1 MRPCADCGKRSRAR
15 GSRFHELG
23 NLHLDR
29 SEKAVNKSTVTDR
42 GAPRTGNPG
51 IPHSLRN
58 VGYAKLCQ
66 PLLQHQKCRLRA
78 ALPTSR
84 EQRARYGAP
93 LDSWHKEIFGLLLR
107 GRRSHWS
114 VILDFWHKEIFGLL
128 AGLALLVSFCWTPA
142 CLAQPPRVVV
152 IHLDDTIQPISADY
166 LARGLD
172 LAAAQHASAVLIEIN
187 TPGGLLDSMR
197 QMVSKMIASPVPVIV
212 YVAPSGS
219 RAGSAGFF
227 LLQAADV
234 AAMAPG
240 SNAGAAHPVVEG
252 GKLDDIMKQKLE
264 NDTAAFLRSYV
275 ARRGRNVAAAE
286 DAVRASKS
294 YSDKEA
300 LQLNLI
306 DVIAPDDATLLNTVD
321 GRTITRFDGSK
332 VVLHTRDAQL
342 VAVNPTLREEI
353 LDRLTDPNLAVLV
366 LVVGGLLIYVE
377 FNTPGTIV
385 PGTLGTILVLLAL
398 FALNLLPVRYT
409 SVMLLAAAFVLL
421 ILEAKFASHGVLAAA
436 GIVALVI
443 GALTLVDGPIPEL
456 RVHLATA
463 LSTGLAFG
471 LITVFL
477 LRLALRARRSKVRM
491 GGDAMIGQIA
501 VVTLPLAPSGQVMVN
516 GELWQAESA
525 TPAGRGEQVRVRG
538 LRDLTLLVERVP

>member
-1 MRPCADCGKRSRAR
+1 MNR
-15 GSRFHELG
+15 
-23 NLHLDR
+23 
-29 SEKAVNKSTVTDR
+29 
-42 GAPRTGNPG
+42 
-51 IPHSLRN
+51 I
-58 VGYAKLCQ
+58 
-66 PLLQHQKCRLRA
+66 LLACSA
-78 ALPTSR
+78 
-84 EQRARYGAP
+84 
-93 LDSWHKEIFGLLLR
+93 LLLSCC
-107 GRRSHWS
+107 GT
-114 VILDFWHKEIFGLL
+114 L
-128 AGLALLVSFCWTPA
+128 ACH
-142 CLAQPPRVVV
+142 AQQTQQNPEVVV

-166 LARGLD
+166 MARGLD
-172 LAAAQHASAVLIEIN
+172 LAAAQHASSVLIEIN
-187 TPGGLLDSMR
+187 TPGGLIDSMR
-197 QMVSKMIASPVPVIV
+197 QMVSRVLASPVPVIV
-212 YVAPSGS
+212 YVAPAGS

-227 LLQAADV
+227 ILEAADV

-252 GKLDDIMKQKLE
+252 GPKLDDIMKQKLE

-294 YSDKEA
+294 YSDQEA
-300 LQLNLI
+300 LQLKLI
-306 DVIAPDDATLLNTVD
+306 DLVAPDDATLLNTID

-332 VVLHTRDAQL
+332 VVLHTRHARL
-342 VAVNPTLREEI
+342 VTVEPTLREKI

-366 LVVGGLLIYVE
+366 LVIGALLIYVE
-377 FNTPGTIV
+377 FNSPGTIV
-385 PGTLGTILVLLAL
+385 PGTLGTILVLLAI

-409 SVMLLAAAFVLL
+409 SVMLLVAAFVLL
-421 ILEAKFASHGVLAAA
+421 ILEAKFATHGVLAAA
-436 GIVALVI
+436 GILALVI
-443 GALTLVDGPIPEL
+443 GALTLVDAPIPEL

-477 LRLALRARRSKVRM
+477 LRLAIKARRGKSRM

-501 VVTLPLAPSGQVMVN
+501 VVTQPLAPSGQVMVN

-525 TPAGRGEQVRVRG
+525 VPAALGEHVRVRG

>member
-1 MRPCADCGKRSRAR
+1 MNRLPLACWALILSCCGTLA
-15 GSRFHELG
+15 
-23 NLHLDR
+23 
-29 SEKAVNKSTVTDR
+29 
-42 GAPRTGNPG
+42 
-51 IPHSLRN
+51 
-58 VGYAKLCQ
+58 CQ
-66 PLLQHQKCRLRA
+66 
-78 ALPTSR
+78 
-84 EQRARYGAP
+84 
-93 LDSWHKEIFGLLLR
+93 
-107 GRRSHWS
+107 
-114 VILDFWHKEIFGLL
+114 
-128 AGLALLVSFCWTPA
+128 
-142 CLAQPPRVVV
+142 AQQTQQSPEVVV
-152 IHLDDTIQPISADY
+152 IRLDDTIQPISADY
-166 LARGLD
+166 MARGLD
-172 LAAAQHASAVLIEIN
+172 LATAQHASAVLIEID

-197 QMVSKMIASPVPVIV
+197 QMVSRILASPVPVIV

-252 GKLDDIMKQKLE
+252 AKLDDIMKQKLE

-294 YSDKEA
+294 YSDQEA
-300 LQLNLI
+300 LQLKLI
-306 DVIAPDDATLLNTVD
+306 DLVAPDDTTLLNTID

-332 VVLHTRDAQL
+332 AVLHTRDARL
-342 VAVNPTLREEI
+342 VTVEPTLREKI

-366 LVVGGLLIYVE
+366 LVIGALLIYVE
-377 FNTPGTIV
+377 FNTPGTII
-385 PGTLGTILVLLAL
+385 PGTLGTILVLLAI

-421 ILEAKFASHGVLAAA
+421 ILEAKFATHGVLAAA
-436 GIVALVI
+436 GILSLVI
-443 GALTLVDGPIPEL
+443 GALTLVDAPIPEL

-477 LRLALRARRSKVRM
+477 LRLALKARRSKSRM
-491 GGDAMIGQIA
+491 GGDAMIGLIA
-501 VVTLPLAPSGQVMVN
+501 VVTQPLAPSGQVMVN

-525 TPAGRGEQVRVRG
+525 TPAAPGEHVRVRG

>member
-1 MRPCADCGKRSRAR
+1 VKRL
-15 GSRFHELG
+15 LG
-23 NLHLDR
+23 VLIL
-29 SEKAVNKSTVTDR
+29 ACCWTLA
-42 GAPRTGNPG
+42 GQAQQPR
-51 IPHSLRN
+51 
-58 VGYAKLCQ
+58 
-66 PLLQHQKCRLRA
+66 
-78 ALPTSR
+78 
-84 EQRARYGAP
+84 
-93 LDSWHKEIFGLLLR
+93 
-107 GRRSHWS
+107 
-114 VILDFWHKEIFGLL
+114 VIL
-128 AGLALLVSFCWTPA
+128 
-142 CLAQPPRVVV
+142 

-172 LAAAQHASAVLIEIN
+172 AAAVQHASAVLIEIN

-197 QMVSKMIASPVPVIV
+197 QMVSKIIASPVPVIV

-227 LLQAADV
+227 LLEAADV

-252 GKLDDIMKQKLE
+252 GKLDDIMKQKVE

-275 ARRGRNVAAAE
+275 ARRGRNVQAAE
-286 DAVRASKS
+286 DAVRSSKS
-294 YSDKEA
+294 YSDQEA
-300 LQLNLI
+300 LQLKLI
-306 DVIAPDDATLLNTVD
+306 DLVAPDDAALLNTVD

-332 VVLHTRDAQL
+332 TVLHTRGAQL
-342 VAVNPTLREEI
+342 VAVDPTLREEI

-377 FNTPGTIV
+377 FNTPGTII
-385 PGTLGTILVLLAL
+385 PGTLGTIMLVLGL

-409 SVMLLAAAFVLL
+409 SVMLLAAAFALL
-421 ILEAKFASHGVLAAA
+421 ILEAKFATHGVLAAA
-436 GIVALVI
+436 GIVSLVI
-443 GALTLVDGPIPEL
+443 GALTLVDAPIPEL
-456 RVHLATA
+456 RVHLGTA

-477 LRLALRARRSKVRM
+477 VRLALRARRSKVRM
-491 GGDAMIGQIA
+491 GGDAMIGLIA
-501 VVTLPLAPSGQVMVN
+501 VVTQPLSPSGQVMVN

-525 TPAGRGEQVRVRG
+525 TPAALGDQVRVRG

>member
-1 MRPCADCGKRSRAR
+1 MNR
-15 GSRFHELG
+15 
-23 NLHLDR
+23 
-29 SEKAVNKSTVTDR
+29 
-42 GAPRTGNPG
+42 
-51 IPHSLRN
+51 
-58 VGYAKLCQ
+58 
-66 PLLQHQKCRLRA
+66 
-78 ALPTSR
+78 
-84 EQRARYGAP
+84 
-93 LDSWHKEIFGLLLR
+93 LLLAC
-107 GRRSHWS
+107 WAL
-114 VILDFWHKEIFGLL
+114 ILSCCGTL
-128 AGLALLVSFCWTPA
+128 ACQ
-142 CLAQPPRVVV
+142 AQQTQQSPEVVV

-166 LARGLD
+166 MARGLD
-172 LAAAQHASAVLIEIN
+172 LATAQHASAVLIEIN

-197 QMVSKMIASPVPVIV
+197 QMVSRILASPVPVIV

-240 SNAGAAHPVVEG
+240 TNAGAAHPVVEG
-252 GKLDDIMKQKLE
+252 VKLDDTMKQKLE

-294 YSDKEA
+294 YSDQEA
-300 LQLNLI
+300 LQLKLI
-306 DVIAPDDATLLNTVD
+306 DLVAPDDVTLLNTVD

-332 VVLHTRDAQL
+332 AVLHTRDARL
-342 VAVNPTLREEI
+342 VAVEPTLREKI

-366 LVVGGLLIYVE
+366 LVIGALLIYVE
-377 FNTPGTIV
+377 FNTPGTII
-385 PGTLGTILVLLAL
+385 PGTLGTILVLLAI

-421 ILEAKFASHGVLAAA
+421 ILEAKFATHGVLAAA
-436 GIVALVI
+436 GILSLVI
-443 GALTLVDGPIPEL
+443 GALTLVDAPIPEL

-477 LRLALRARRSKVRM
+477 LRLALKARRSKSRM
-491 GGDAMIGQIA
+491 GGDAMIGLIA
-501 VVTLPLAPSGQVMVN
+501 VVTQPLAPSGQVMVN

-525 TPAGRGEQVRVRG
+525 TPAAPGEHVRVRG

>member
-1 MRPCADCGKRSRAR
+1 MR
-15 GSRFHELG
+15 
-23 NLHLDR
+23 HLL
-29 SEKAVNKSTVTDR
+29 TV
-42 GAPRTGNPG
+42 
-51 IPHSLRN
+51 LM
-58 VGYAKLCQ
+58 
-66 PLLQHQKCRLRA
+66 
-78 ALPTSR
+78 
-84 EQRARYGAP
+84 
-93 LDSWHKEIFGLLLR
+93 
-107 GRRSHWS
+107 
-114 VILDFWHKEIFGLL
+114 L
-128 AGLALLVSFCWTPA
+128 ACCWTPA
-142 CLAQPPRVVV
+142 GQAQQPRVIV

-166 LARGLD
+166 MARGLE
-172 LAAAQHASAVLIEIN
+172 AAATQHANAALIEIN

-197 QMVSKMIASPVPVIV
+197 QMVSKVIASPVPVIV

-227 LLQAADV
+227 LLEAADV

-240 SNAGAAHPVVEG
+240 SNAGAAHPVVVG
-252 GKLDDIMKQKLE
+252 AKLDDTMKQKLE

-275 ARRGRNVAAAE
+275 ARRGRNVQAAE
-286 DAVRASKS
+286 DAVRSSKS
-294 YSDKEA
+294 YSDQEA
-300 LQLNLI
+300 LQLKLI
-306 DVIAPDDATLLNTVD
+306 DLVAPDDASLLNDID

-332 VVLHTRDAQL
+332 IVLHTRGAEL
-342 VAVNPTLREEI
+342 VAVDPTVREEI

-366 LVVGGLLIYVE
+366 LMVGGLLIYVE
-377 FNTPGTIV
+377 FNTPGTII

-398 FALNLLPVRYT
+398 FGLNLLPVRYT
-409 SVMLLAAAFVLL
+409 SVMLLLAAFALL
-421 ILEAKFASHGVLAAA
+421 ILEAHFASHGVLAAA
-436 GIVALVI
+436 GILCLVI

-463 LSTGLAFG
+463 LSAGLAFG

-501 VVTLPLAPSGQVMVN
+501 VVTQPLAPTGQVMVN

-525 TPAGRGEQVRVRG
+525 TPAILGEQVRVRG

>member
-1 MRPCADCGKRSRAR
+1 MN
-15 GSRFHELG
+15 RF
-23 NLHLDR
+23 
-29 SEKAVNKSTVTDR
+29 
-42 GAPRTGNPG
+42 
-51 IPHSLRN
+51 
-58 VGYAKLCQ
+58 
-66 PLLQHQKCRLRA
+66 
-78 ALPTSR
+78 
-84 EQRARYGAP
+84 
-93 LDSWHKEIFGLLLR
+93 
-107 GRRSHWS
+107 
-114 VILDFWHKEIFGLL
+114 LL
-128 AGLALLVSFCWTPA
+128 ACWALILSCCGTLVCQ
-142 CLAQPPRVVV
+142 AQQTQQNPEVVV
-152 IHLDDTIQPISADY
+152 IRLDDTIQPISADY
-166 LARGLD
+166 MARGLD
-172 LAAAQHASAVLIEIN
+172 LATAQHASAVLIEID

-197 QMVSKMIASPVPVIV
+197 QMVSRILASPVPVIV

-227 LLQAADV
+227 LLEAADV

-252 GKLDDIMKQKLE
+252 AKLDDIMKQKLE

-294 YSDKEA
+294 YSDQEA
-300 LQLNLI
+300 LQLKLI
-306 DVIAPDDATLLNTVD
+306 DLVVPDDATLLNTID

-332 VVLHTRDAQL
+332 AVLHTRDARL
-342 VAVNPTLREEI
+342 VAVEPTLREKI

-366 LVVGGLLIYVE
+366 LVIGALLIYVE
-377 FNTPGTIV
+377 FNTPGTII
-385 PGTLGTILVLLAL
+385 PGTLGTILVLLAI

-421 ILEAKFASHGVLAAA
+421 ILEAKFATHGVLAAA
-436 GIVALVI
+436 GILSLVI
-443 GALTLVDGPIPEL
+443 GALTLVDAPIPEL

-463 LSTGLAFG
+463 LSAGLAFG

-477 LRLALRARRSKVRM
+477 LRLALKARRSKSRM
-491 GGDAMIGQIA
+491 GGDAMIGLIA
-501 VVTLPLAPSGQVMVN
+501 VVTQPLAPSGQVMVN

-525 TPAGRGEQVRVRG
+525 TPAAPGEHVRVRG

>member
-1 MRPCADCGKRSRAR
+1 MKGFIVSSVIRPLGLAFVLTYCWALAGRAQEAR
-15 GSRFHELG
+15 PEVVV
-23 NLHLDR
+23 LHLND
-29 SEKAVNKSTVTDR
+29 TV
-42 GAPRTGNPG
+42 
-51 IPHSLRN
+51 
-58 VGYAKLCQ
+58 
-66 PLLQHQKCRLRA
+66 
-78 ALPTSR
+78 
-84 EQRARYGAP
+84 
-93 LDSWHKEIFGLLLR
+93 
-107 GRRSHWS
+107 
-114 VILDFWHKEIFGLL
+114 
-128 AGLALLVSFCWTPA
+128 
-142 CLAQPPRVVV
+142 
-152 IHLDDTIQPISADY
+152 QPISADY
-166 LARGLD
+166 LARGID
-172 LAAAQHASAVLIEIN
+172 AAAAQHASAVLIELN

-197 QMVSKMIASPVPVIV
+197 QMVSKIIASPVPVIA

-227 LLQAADV
+227 LLEAADV

-286 DAVRASKS
+286 DAVRSSKS
-294 YSDKEA
+294 YSDREA

-306 DVIAPDDATLLNTVD
+306 DMIAPDDATLLNTLD
-321 GRTITRFDGSK
+321 GHTITRFDGTK
-332 VVLHTRDAQL
+332 VMLHTRDARL
-342 VAVNPTLREEI
+342 VSVDPTLREEI

-366 LVVGGLLIYVE
+366 LVVGALLIYVE
-377 FNTPGTIV
+377 FNTPGTII

-409 SVMLLAAAFVLL
+409 SAMLLVAAFVLL
-421 ILEAKFASHGVLAAA
+421 ILEAKFATHGVLAAA
-436 GIVALVI
+436 GIASLVF

-463 LSTGLAFG
+463 LSLGIAFG

-477 LRLALRARRSKVRM
+477 LRLALRARRSKVLM

-501 VVTLPLAPSGQVMVN
+501 VVTQELAPSGQVMVN

-525 TPAGRGEQVRVRG
+525 TPAARGEHVRVRA

>member
-1 MRPCADCGKRSRAR
+1 MKFANAT
-15 GSRFHELG
+15 
-23 NLHLDR
+23 NLDR
-29 SEKAVNKSTVTDR
+29 
-42 GAPRTGNPG
+42 NPG
-51 IPHSLRN
+51 ERSGGIC
-58 VGYAKLCQ
+58 G
-66 PLLQHQKCRLRA
+66 
-78 ALPTSR
+78 LPMSITAISGGI
-84 EQRARYGAP
+84 QRQ
-93 LDSWHKEIFGLLLR
+93 
-107 GRRSHWS
+107 
-114 VILDFWHKEIFGLL
+114 LL
-128 AGLALLVSFCWTPA
+128 ACLALILACCWTPA
-142 CLAQPPRVVV
+142 GHAEQPHVIV
-152 IHLDDTIQPISADY
+152 IHLNDTIQPVSADY
-166 LARGLD
+166 VARGLD
-172 LAAAQHASAVLIEIN
+172 AAAAQHANAALIEIN
-187 TPGGLLDSMR
+187 TPGGLLDSVR
-197 QMVSKMIASPVPVIV
+197 QMVGKIIASPVPVIV

-227 LLQAADV
+227 LLEAADV

-275 ARRGRNVAAAE
+275 ARRGRNVTAAE

-294 YSDKEA
+294 YSDSEA
-300 LQLNLI
+300 LQLKLI
-306 DVIAPDDATLLNTVD
+306 DLIAPDDATLLNTLD

-332 VVLHTRDAQL
+332 VTLHTRDAQL
-342 VAVNPTLREEI
+342 ISVDPTLRENI
-353 LDRLTDPNLAVLV
+353 LDRLTDPNLAVL
-366 LVVGGLLIYVE
+366 LFVVGGLLIYVE
-377 FNTPGTIV
+377 FNAPGTII
-385 PGTLGTILVLLAL
+385 PGTLGTIMVLLAL

-421 ILEAKFASHGVLAAA
+421 ILEAKFASHGILAAA
-436 GIVALVI
+436 GIASLVI

-501 VVTLPLAPSGQVMVN
+501 VVTQPLAPTGQVLVN
-516 GELWQAESA
+516 GEIWQAESTSPVA
-525 TPAGRGEQVRVRG
+525 PGEQVRVRG
-538 LRDLTLLVERVP
+538 LRDLTLLVERVL

>member
-1 MRPCADCGKRSRAR
+1 MKRL
-15 GSRFHELG
+15 LG
-23 NLHLDR
+23 VLIL
-29 SEKAVNKSTVTDR
+29 ACCWTLA
-42 GAPRTGNPG
+42 GQAQQPR
-51 IPHSLRN
+51 
-58 VGYAKLCQ
+58 
-66 PLLQHQKCRLRA
+66 
-78 ALPTSR
+78 
-84 EQRARYGAP
+84 
-93 LDSWHKEIFGLLLR
+93 
-107 GRRSHWS
+107 
-114 VILDFWHKEIFGLL
+114 VIL
-128 AGLALLVSFCWTPA
+128 
-142 CLAQPPRVVV
+142 

-172 LAAAQHASAVLIEIN
+172 AAEVQHASAVLIEIN

-197 QMVSKMIASPVPVIV
+197 QMVSKIIASPVPVIV

-227 LLQAADV
+227 LLEAADV

-252 GKLDDIMKQKLE
+252 GKLDDIMKQKVE

-275 ARRGRNVAAAE
+275 ARRGRNVQAAE
-286 DAVRASKS
+286 DAVRSSKS
-294 YSDKEA
+294 YSDQEA
-300 LQLNLI
+300 LQLKLI
-306 DVIAPDDATLLNTVD
+306 DLVAPDDAALLNTVD

-332 VVLHTRDAQL
+332 TVLHTRGAQL
-342 VAVNPTLREEI
+342 VAVDPTLREEI

-377 FNTPGTIV
+377 FNTPGTII
-385 PGTLGTILVLLAL
+385 PGTLGTIMLLLGL

-409 SVMLLAAAFVLL
+409 SVMLLAAAFALL
-421 ILEAKFASHGVLAAA
+421 ILEAKFATHGVLAAA
-436 GIVALVI
+436 GIVSLVI
-443 GALTLVDGPIPEL
+443 GALTLVDAPIPEL
-456 RVHLATA
+456 RVHLGTA

-491 GGDAMIGQIA
+491 GGDAMIGLIA
-501 VVTLPLAPSGQVMVN
+501 VVTQPLSPSGQVMVN

-525 TPAGRGEQVRVRG
+525 TPAALGDQVRVRG

>member
-1 MRPCADCGKRSRAR
+1 VKRL
-15 GSRFHELG
+15 LG
-23 NLHLDR
+23 VLIL
-29 SEKAVNKSTVTDR
+29 ACCWTLA
-42 GAPRTGNPG
+42 GQAQQPR
-51 IPHSLRN
+51 
-58 VGYAKLCQ
+58 
-66 PLLQHQKCRLRA
+66 
-78 ALPTSR
+78 
-84 EQRARYGAP
+84 
-93 LDSWHKEIFGLLLR
+93 
-107 GRRSHWS
+107 
-114 VILDFWHKEIFGLL
+114 VIL
-128 AGLALLVSFCWTPA
+128 
-142 CLAQPPRVVV
+142 

-172 LAAAQHASAVLIEIN
+172 AAEVQHASAVLIEIN

-197 QMVSKMIASPVPVIV
+197 QMVSKIIASPVPVIV

-227 LLQAADV
+227 LLEAADV

-252 GKLDDIMKQKLE
+252 GKLDDIMKLKVE

-275 ARRGRNVAAAE
+275 ARRGRNVQAAE
-286 DAVRASKS
+286 DAVRSSKS
-294 YSDKEA
+294 YSDQEA
-300 LQLNLI
+300 LQLKLI
-306 DVIAPDDATLLNTVD
+306 DLVAPDDAALLNTVD

-332 VVLHTRDAQL
+332 TVLHTRGAQL
-342 VAVNPTLREEI
+342 VAVDPTLREEI

-377 FNTPGTIV
+377 FNTPGTII
-385 PGTLGTILVLLAL
+385 PGTLGTIMLVLGL

-409 SVMLLAAAFVLL
+409 SVMLLAAAFALL
-421 ILEAKFASHGVLAAA
+421 ILEAKFATHGVLAAA
-436 GIVALVI
+436 GIVSLVI
-443 GALTLVDGPIPEL
+443 GALTLVDAPIPEL
-456 RVHLATA
+456 RVHLGTA

-491 GGDAMIGQIA
+491 GGDAMIGLIA
-501 VVTLPLAPSGQVMVN
+501 VVTQPLSPSGQVMVN

-525 TPAGRGEQVRVRG
+525 TPAALGDQVRVRG

>member
-1 MRPCADCGKRSRAR
+1 MNR
-15 GSRFHELG
+15 
-23 NLHLDR
+23 
-29 SEKAVNKSTVTDR
+29 
-42 GAPRTGNPG
+42 
-51 IPHSLRN
+51 
-58 VGYAKLCQ
+58 
-66 PLLQHQKCRLRA
+66 
-78 ALPTSR
+78 
-84 EQRARYGAP
+84 
-93 LDSWHKEIFGLLLR
+93 LLLAC
-107 GRRSHWS
+107 WAL
-114 VILDFWHKEIFGLL
+114 ILSCCGTL
-128 AGLALLVSFCWTPA
+128 ACQ
-142 CLAQPPRVVV
+142 AQQTQQSPEVVV

-166 LARGLD
+166 MARGLD
-172 LAAAQHASAVLIEIN
+172 LATAQHASAVLIEIN

-197 QMVSKMIASPVPVIV
+197 QMVSRILASPVPVIV

-252 GKLDDIMKQKLE
+252 GAKLDDIMKQKLE

-294 YSDKEA
+294 YSDQEA
-300 LQLNLI
+300 LQLKLI
-306 DVIAPDDATLLNTVD
+306 DLVAPDDVTLLNTVD

-332 VVLHTRDAQL
+332 AVLHTRDARL
-342 VAVNPTLREEI
+342 VAVEPTLREKI

-366 LVVGGLLIYVE
+366 LVIGALLIYVE
-377 FNTPGTIV
+377 FNTPGTII
-385 PGTLGTILVLLAL
+385 PGALGTILVLLAI

-421 ILEAKFASHGVLAAA
+421 VLEAKFATHGVLAAA
-436 GIVALVI
+436 GILSLVI
-443 GALTLVDGPIPEL
+443 GALTLVDAPIPEL

-477 LRLALRARRSKVRM
+477 LRLALKARRSKSRM
-491 GGDAMIGQIA
+491 GGDAMIGLIA
-501 VVTLPLAPSGQVMVN
+501 VVTQPLAPSGQVMVN

-525 TPAGRGEQVRVRG
+525 TPAAPGEHVRVRG